1 MHELGEQDRFR
12 QCDDVFVRPIHFVG
26 ECEGTILN
34 EQCQEIEKLAMK
46 FLIFPTPVR
55 LHTLNFRV
63 KESFYVSLEL
73 GKDLLCFSAIMHE
86 VNLHEFTKIIN
97 ENDIVF
103 ITTNRDWGRTP
114 DIRKNE
120 L

>member
-1 MHELGEQDRFR
+1 MPRDRKIGYE
-12 QCDDVFVRPIHFVG
+12 VFD
-26 ECEGTILN
+26 
-34 EQCQEIEKLAMK
+34 
-46 FLIFPTPVR
+46 FPTPVR

-63 KESFYVSLEL
+63 KESFYMSLEL

-86 VNLHEFTKIIN
+86 VNLREFTKIIN
-97 ENDIVF
+97 ETDIVF